1 MMKTEVFVWGPVECQ
16 NSDQNQTIK
25 KAARPVLRPLLLVF
39 TLKKH
44 EERLCAG
51 SGDENARLGG
61 WRVALRQ
68 SVKRIRP
75 SEDPLTGRNK
85 RKDRVK

>member
-1 MMKTEVFVWGPVECQ
+1 MKTEIFVWGPAECQ

-44 EERLCAG
+44 EERLCAAPAA
-51 SGDENARLGG
+51 EMRMLGWAG
-61 WRVALRQ
+61 GVTRFVRV
-68 SVKRIRP
+68 
-75 SEDPLTGRNK
+75 
-85 RKDRVK
+85 